1 MPRSVDPS
9 TAPVGPIL
17 KLTHYRETLDNGCYV
32 NLDGADAPT
41 DGCDDCRTT
50 AKWHRYDTEM
60 APLGDTRMAPIL
72 ELLGATRRD
81 GEFVLLIEPRAHRG
95 ILDVVEEILAH
106 RHRCEYLKARSRLRA
121 RAGA

>member
-1 MPRSVDPS
+1 
-9 TAPVGPIL
+9 
-17 KLTHYRETLDNGCYV
+17 
-32 NLDGADAPT
+32 
-41 DGCDDCRTT
+41 
-50 AKWHRYDTEM
+50 M

-106 RHRCEYLKARSRLRA
+106 QHRREYLKARSRLRA